1 MFVNLIKNAQ
11 EAIDE
16 EGQVTI
22 ESHVTAD
29 KQRVL
34 VTITD
39 TGKGID
45 SETAEN
51 IFMPN
56 FSTKTS
62 GTGLG
67 LAITKKLWKSIKAQL
82 LFKARWG
89 RAPVLPSI
97 FRLKVIDSFPFL
109 TVNCCIISPLYFWL

>member
-67 LAITKKLWKSIKAQL
+67 LAITKKIVEEHKGAITFQSTLGQGTCFTLDFPLKS
-82 LFKARWG
+82 
-89 RAPVLPSI
+89 
-97 FRLKVIDSFPFL
+97 
-109 TVNCCIISPLYFWL
+109 N